1 MRITSEL
8 GGFTLAESDIMRRI
22 MGKKKT
28 EEMEGQKE
36 KFIAG
41 CVKNGVEKK
50 IAQEVAE
57 LIEKFASY
65 GFNKSHAA
73 AYALIAYQT
82 GYLKSN
88 YPAEFMAENLS
99 SEMTNSDKIVLLI
112 DECRKMGIEVIPP
125 DVNYSK
131 AKFEPLDKDKIA
143 FGMAAIKNVGHGA
156 IESIIQNR
164 EVLTKYETIF
174 QMLKHVDLRLV
185 NKKVLESLVQC
196 GACDSLEGHR
206 AQKYNVIETAIEFGQ
221 DFQGKSKSH
230 LSQHSLFEVDP
241 GVVDIVTYPKLP
253 DVPEWTPQEQLN
265 KEKEFLGFY
274 ISGHPLKKY
283 SSIIRLYSNGSQ
295 AMNGDGTADKS
306 DLTIA
311 GIITEIRTLLDRNN
325 NKMAFVKVEDL
336 TQTYEAV
343 VFASVFPDVEDL
355 LHADSLVL
363 MRGPV
368 NSEPD
373 DPIKK
378 IICEEA
384 YNLEK
389 VPSKLTKSLLLKIDK
404 TNISEEKIGYLK
416 NLLASHKGETPIY
429 FKVSVN
435 GKDKLNMVSKTVK
448 VSVSSGFLEQ
458 LEKILSIENIKV
470 KVS

>member
-1 MRITSEL
+1 
-8 GGFTLAESDIMRRI
+8 
-22 MGKKKT
+22 
-28 EEMEGQKE
+28 MEGQKE
-36 KFIAG
+36 KFISG
-41 CVKNGVEKK
+41 CVKNGVEKNVG
-50 IAQEVAE
+50 QQVAE

-131 AKFEPLDKDKIA
+131 AKFEPLEKDKIA

-156 IESIIQNR
+156 IESIIKNR
-164 EVLTKYETIF
+164 ELLNKYETIF
-174 QMLKHVDLRLV
+174 QMLEHVDLRLV

-206 AQKYNVIETAIEFGQ
+206 AQNFHVIETAVEFGQ
-221 DFQGKSKSH
+221 DFQGKSRSH
-230 LSQHSLFEVDP
+230 LSQHSLFDVDP
-241 GVVDIVTYPKLP
+241 DVIDVVSHPKLP
-253 DVPEWTPQEQLN
+253 DVPEWTPQEMLN

-283 SSIIRLYSNGSQ
+283 SSIIRLYSNGGES
-295 AMNGDGTADKS
+295 MNGNDPQEKS
-306 DLTIA
+306 NLTIA

-325 NKMAFVKVEDL
+325 NQMAFVKIEDL
-336 TQTYEAV
+336 TQSYEAV
-343 VFASVFPDVEDL
+343 VFASVFPNVEDL
-355 LHADSLVL
+355 LYLDSLVL

-373 DPIKK
+373 DPLKK
-378 IICEEA
+378 IICEEV

-389 VPSKLTKSLLLKIDK
+389 VPSQLTTSLLLKINK
-404 TNISEEKIGYLK
+404 SIISAEKINYLK
-416 NLLASHKGETPIY
+416 NLLSSHKGEIPIY

-435 GKDKLNMVSKTVK
+435 GKDELNMVSKNVQ
-448 VSVSSGFLEQ
+448 VSVTSGFLDQ
-458 LEKILSIENIKV
+458 LEKILSLENIKV
-470 KVS
+470 RVKSN